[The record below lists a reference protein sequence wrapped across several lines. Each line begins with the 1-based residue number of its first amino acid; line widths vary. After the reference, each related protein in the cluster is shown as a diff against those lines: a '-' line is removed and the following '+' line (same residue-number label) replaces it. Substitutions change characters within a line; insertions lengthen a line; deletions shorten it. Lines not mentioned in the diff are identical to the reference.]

1 MKKLLAIILATALL
15 VGMLPTVFAAEGDAA
30 EQISVTYTFA
40 KGGRSDAS
48 TETWFERAILDFETD
63 GETTTDVVRETEK
76 NPAFTSFPEAST
88 NPNDQWAYVGATNG
102 MSSSGTKSTS
112 NGTELPIVE
121 PGSIYLSASTVP
133 GDGWI
138 AFKIKV
144 PATANYE
151 ITGLSAYVSK
161 YSSSEMKMYI
171 VPKSEALNT
180 TLTNP
185 ATYGN
190 LDTTY
195 SSGSTSKYYATREN
209 TTSFTGLGISS
220 DYLVGTANLNATDA
234 EVVDLVTIEGKVTD
248 KKLLFLEADTEYFL
262 FLHNANSKARTL
274 FISSITLSEPA
285 PDVTYTFT
293 KGGRSDAST
302 ETWFERAI
310 LDFETDGETTT
321 DVVRETEKNPAFT
334 SFPEA
339 STNPNDQWAYV
350 GATNGMS
357 SSGTKSRTN
366 GTELPIVEPGSSYLS
381 ADTVPGDGWIAFKI
395 KVPATANYE
404 ITGLS
409 AYVFSNGSS
418 ETEVYIVP
426 KSEALNTTL
435 TNPATYGDFRTLLG
449 GSSKYYVTRANA
461 ASFTDL
467 GISSDYLVGTANLM
481 GDANAVQDLIT
492 IEGKVTDKKLLF
504 LEAGTEYFLFLHN
517 ANGKKR
523 GMPVSSITLSK
534 PEELGE
540 PGEAIEDTNVSVAVL
555 SENTDEGTV
564 SWDGETIGE
573 VNMGDTVTATA
584 TAKEGYVFRYW
595 KNSSGQVLSGK
606 AEESF
611 VINTNSTITAVF
623 DKVNDTSETV
633 SVELY
638 NANGMPFDNKTVNK
652 NTTFAEAINGV
663 GTPTYTG
670 FGAFKHWSMYAD
682 ESKIDDNMLVTET
695 TRAVAIFN
703 APTETYTVS
712 VNGTAEYSDVL
723 YGTEVTVSSD
733 ASDFSYW
740 KLGDEIVSYKSE
752 YTFTVW
758 KEVNLVAVTGED
770 AEEAPVAVL
779 DEVDGNPLLIYSVPT
794 DYTVVEAGILFGST
808 ADITIYSVDGSRA
821 AAARGTGQFTA
832 QPKAGTTPAYSRG
845 YLIFKNASGKIR
857 ILYAE

>member
-15 VGMLPTVFAAEGDAA
+15 VGMLPAVFATEGDAA
-30 EQISVTYTFA
+30 EQVSVTYTFA
-40 KGGRSDAS
+40 KGGRSDAG
-48 TETWFERAILDFETD
+48 TENWFERAILDFETD
-63 GETTTDVVRETEK
+63 GETTTAVVRKTEK
-76 NPAFTSFPEAST
+76 NPVFTSFPEASA
-88 NPNDQWAYVGATNG
+88 NPNDQWAYVGATNYQ
-102 MSSSGTKSTS
+102 SSSGTRSTS
-112 NGTELPIVE
+112 NGTELSIVE
-121 PGSIYLSASTVP
+121 LAEGNLDASYVP
-133 GDGWI
+133 KDGWI

-144 PATANYE
+144 PATAIYE
-151 ITGLSAYVSK
+151 ITGLSAYVSGT
-161 YSSSEMKMYI
+161 STSEARVYI
-171 VPKSEALNT
+171 VPESEALNA
-180 TLTNP
+180 TLTVP
-185 ATYGN
+185 ATYG
-190 LDTTY
+190 DFSTFF
-195 SSGSTSKYYATREN
+195 SSSKYYVKREKAA
-209 TTSFTGLGISS
+209 SFASLGISS
-220 DYLVGTANLNATDA
+220 DYLMGEANLDGTANSLQ
-234 EVVDLVTIEGKVTD
+234 DLVTNGLVGD
-248 KKLLFLEADTEYFL
+248 KK
-262 FLHNANSKARTL
+262 
-274 FISSITLSEPA
+274 P
-285 PDVTYTFT
+285 
-293 KGGRSDAST
+293 
-302 ETWFERAI
+302 
-310 LDFETDGETTT
+310 
-321 DVVRETEKNPAFT
+321 
-334 SFPEA
+334 
-339 STNPNDQWAYV
+339 
-350 GATNGMS
+350 
-357 SSGTKSRTN
+357 
-366 GTELPIVEPGSSYLS
+366 
-381 ADTVPGDGWIAFKI
+381 
-395 KVPATANYE
+395 
-404 ITGLS
+404 
-409 AYVFSNGSS
+409 
-418 ETEVYIVP
+418 
-426 KSEALNTTL
+426 
-435 TNPATYGDFRTLLG
+435 
-449 GSSKYYVTRANA
+449 
-461 ASFTDL
+461 
-467 GISSDYLVGTANLM
+467 LV
-481 GDANAVQDLIT
+481 
-492 IEGKVTDKKLLF
+492 
-504 LEAGTEYFLFLHN
+504 LEAGTEYFLFFR
-517 ANGKKR
+517 NGNSKNKT
-523 GMPVSSITLSK
+523 MKISSITLSK
-534 PEELGE
+534 AGE
-540 PGEAIEDTNVSVAVL
+540 PGEAVEDTKVSVAVL

-573 VNMGDTVTATA
+573 VNMGDTVSAAA

-611 VINTNSTITAVF
+611 VINTNSAITAVF
-623 DKVNDTSETV
+623 DKVDDTSVTV

-652 NTTFAEAINGV
+652 NTTFAEAISGV